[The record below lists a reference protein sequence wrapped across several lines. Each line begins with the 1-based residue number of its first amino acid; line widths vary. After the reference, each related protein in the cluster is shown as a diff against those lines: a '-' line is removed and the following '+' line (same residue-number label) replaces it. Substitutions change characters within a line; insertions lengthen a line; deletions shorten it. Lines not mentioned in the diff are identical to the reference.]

1 MNYTK
6 LTQAINEIE
15 RESNERQAI
24 EQQELIF
31 QELNIEV
38 LIWIAQNVIKEF

>member
-38 LIWIAQNVIKEF
+38 LK